1 MEDAK
6 TVQDFARLI
15 KETRKEQKVRQ
26 QDLAD
31 LAGVSCRFLSDLEN
45 GKATVELGKVLAV
58 LAILGL
64 EIKLASR
71 DEKIVVHGR

>member
-1 MEDAK
+1 
-6 TVQDFARLI
+6 
-15 KETRKEQKVRQ
+15 
-26 QDLAD
+26 
-31 LAGVSCRFLSDLEN
+31 
-45 GKATVELGKVLAV
+45 VELGKVLAV